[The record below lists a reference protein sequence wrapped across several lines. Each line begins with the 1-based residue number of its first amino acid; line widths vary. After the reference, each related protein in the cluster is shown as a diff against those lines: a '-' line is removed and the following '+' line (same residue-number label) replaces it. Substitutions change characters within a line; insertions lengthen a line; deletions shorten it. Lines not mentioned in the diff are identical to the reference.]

1 MPTEFQ
7 DTISLVSSAIQIG
20 VTVRFPLLLWLL
32 LLKDYNNLYTIHIS
46 LPLMKDYN
54 NLYTIRMSLPL
65 MKDYNNL
72 YTIHKSMCP
81 FSSPP
86 TQPCDRLLYTMHK
99 EMMTDI
105 GWIYLSPIRTRC
117 RCARA
122 WARSSVSWWR
132 RRWREW
138 LTCEWCNGQL
148 DDVVNYWM
156 LFSSVSLPSIIPS
169 W

>member
-20 VTVRFPLLLWLL
+20 ATVRFPLLLWLL
-32 LLKDYNNLYTIHIS
+32 LLKDYNS
-46 LPLMKDYN
+46 
-54 NLYTIRMSLPL
+54 LYTIRISLPL

-86 TQPCDRLLYTMHK
+86 TQPCDRLLYTVHK

-105 GWIYLSPIRTRC
+105 G
-117 RCARA
+117 
-122 WARSSVSWWR
+122 
-132 RRWREW
+132 
-138 LTCEWCNGQL
+138 
-148 DDVVNYWM
+148 
-156 LFSSVSLPSIIPS
+156 
-169 W
+169 